1 MSIDEI
7 INDYGTDE
15 KGEQAFEDAQWPR
28 EWERSPIC
36 VNSLNY

>member
-28 EWERSPIC
+28 EFGLRWPVFLKGS
-36 VNSLNY
+36 